1 MGDVGEK
8 MANEIQ
14 PTGEGAA
21 CRESG
26 ERTAPD
32 RRVVRTRKAI
42 RQAFLTLMQET

>member
-8 MANEIQ
+8 MAIEIQ

-26 ERTAPD
+26 ERTAPA
-32 RRVVRTRKAI
+32 RRVLRKRKAL
-42 RQAFLTLMQET
+42 RPAFLTLMQET

>member
-8 MANEIQ
+8 LANEIQ

-32 RRVVRTRKAI
+32 RRVVRRE
-42 RQAFLTLMQET
+42 RRSVRRF